1 MQEELEGFKLFL
13 QTKQLPVIGWYYKQ
27 LESVI
32 VHQ

>member
-27 LESVI
+27 LESAI